1 MREPKPGD
9 LVEVLVYEARP
20 GGPED
25 PVWKSGVLLPFPSNT
40 TKFDDL
46 LWVEVLIEGNKV
58 MTSPKQVETI
68 RSNDVTSA

>member
-9 LVEVLVYEARP
+9 LVEVLVYEA
-20 GGPED
+20 GPND
-25 PVWKSGVLLPFPSNT
+25 PVWKSGVLLPFPQHT
-40 TKFDDL
+40 EFDNL

-58 MTSPKQVETI
+58 MTSPKQVEII